1 MTYTISIVIL
11 EASISLIYSSICS
24 KRRPKLHLEV
34 THSIPKF
41 TSEVLKSL
49 DTKSLKS
56 SLRQPLQEMK
66 TSELYV
72 ELRFLGDFNS
82 KDINMGPVEILKV
95 LK

>member
-1 MTYTISIVIL
+1 MEI
-11 EASISLIYSSICS
+11 
-24 KRRPKLHLEV
+24 
-34 THSIPKF
+34 THRIPKF
-41 TSEVLKSL
+41 NSEALKSL

-82 KDINMGPVEILKV
+82 KDINMVQLKF
-95 LK
+95 